1 MQAGSLY
8 VASGI
13 YGVVEAV
20 PHFPDFTTEFT
31 ATPLETTSSRF
42 EQIETWDG
50 RGVAL
55 DTRHASVVYSMNTV
69 VQDTHT
75 CYVYGTHTS
84 RTPESE

>member
-20 PHFPDFTTEFT
+20 PHFPDFTTKFT

-42 EQIETWDG
+42 EQVETCFCQ
-50 RGVAL
+50 GVGMAL

-75 CYVYGTHTS
+75 C
-84 RTPESE
+84 